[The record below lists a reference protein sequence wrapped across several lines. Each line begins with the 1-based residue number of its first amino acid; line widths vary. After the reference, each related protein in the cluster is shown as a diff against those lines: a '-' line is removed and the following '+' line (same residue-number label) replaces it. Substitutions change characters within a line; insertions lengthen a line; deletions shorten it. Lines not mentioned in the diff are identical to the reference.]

1 MMIEAFCLF
10 DIIAFTI
17 LAPIWLDKKKVEKE
31 SEGKD
36 EPSQEFEIF
45 DYAFGL
51 FGLLGLIVT
60 LYVIWL
66 FFATPWV

>member
-1 MMIEAFCLF
+1 MNIYELKP
-10 DIIAFTI
+10 T
-17 LAPIWLDKKKVEKE
+17 LSKLNKKKVEKE
-31 SEGKD
+31 GEGKD
-36 EPSQEFEIF
+36 EPSQEFEMF

-66 FFATPWV
+66 FFTTPWV

>member
-1 MMIEAFCLF
+1 MIEVFCLF

-17 LAPIWLDKKKVEKE
+17 LAPMWLNKKKVEKE
-31 SEGKD
+31 GEGKD
-36 EPSQEFEIF
+36 EPSQEFEMF

-66 FFATPWV
+66 FFTTPWV

>member
-1 MMIEAFCLF
+1 MIEVFCLF

-17 LAPIWLDKKKVEKE
+17 LAPMWLNKKKVEKE
-31 SEGKD
+31 GEGKD
-36 EPSQEFEIF
+36 EPSQEFEMF

-60 LYVIWL
+60 LSVIWL
-66 FFATPWV
+66 FFTTPWV

>member
-17 LAPIWLDKKKVEKE
+17 LAPIWLNKKKVEKE

-36 EPSQEFEIF
+36 EPEQEFEIF

>member
-17 LAPIWLDKKKVEKE
+17 LAPIWLNKKKVEKD

-51 FGLLGLIVT
+51 FGLLGLIG
-60 LYVIWL
+60 L
-66 FFATPWV
+66 FT

>member
-1 MMIEAFCLF
+1 MMIEVFCLF

-17 LAPIWLDKKKVEKE
+17 LAPIWLNKKKVEKE
-31 SEGKD
+31 SEGKA
-36 EPSQEFEIF
+36 EPKQEFEIF

-66 FFATPWV
+66 FFATSWV

>member
-1 MMIEAFCLF
+1 MIEVFCLF

-17 LAPIWLDKKKVEKE
+17 LAPMWLKKKKVEKE
-31 SEGKD
+31 GEGKD
-36 EPSQEFEIF
+36 EPSQEFEMF

-66 FFATPWV
+66 FFTTPWV